1 MKLVAYIL
9 IGSLM
14 FLGANRF
21 MENMDH
27 YGHQTEI
34 SCEMDCC
41 DAHEDCEDNEGSA
54 EHDHACPPDCNCN
67 CHFHIVAI
75 EYQFINISTGAPMA
89 LHFGSYSNRY
99 HFEFAT
105 PVFEP
110 PRFG

>member
-27 YGHQTEI
+27 SEHLTEI
-34 SCEMDCC
+34 SCET
-41 DAHEDCEDNEGSA
+41 EDKEERS
-54 EHDHACPPDCNCN
+54 EHDHACPPECSCDCCI
-67 CHFHIVAI
+67 HIVAI
-75 EYQFINISTGAPMA
+75 EYQFINISTGAPRA
-89 LHFGSYSNRY
+89 LHYGSYSNRY
-99 HFEFAT
+99 HFEFTT

-110 PRFG
+110 PRFS